1 MAKLFSLMVAV
12 VFGMAFV
19 GLGVVQATDTLTGS
33 SPIMIAKGKAGD
45 DHGKA
50 GDDHGK
56 AGDDHGKAGDDHG
69 KAGDDHGKA
78 GDDHGKKK
86 DPAKKKKAAKK

>member
-12 VFGMAFV
+12 LCSIAFV
-19 GLGVVQATDTLTGS
+19 GLGVVQAKEAFTGS
-33 SPIMIAKGKAGD
+33 PSIILVS
-45 DHGKA
+45 GKA

-86 DPAKKKKAAKK
+86 GHGKKKKAH